1 MSDATSENLFSYG
14 TLQTD
19 ELQFALFGRKLE
31 ARPDALPEYR
41 LIMIEIQQQDFVI
54 ESGTAFHRN
63 IKFTGNKSDFVEG
76 TVLSLSKTE
85 LEQADA
91 YEPTSYK
98 RVQVRL
104 KSGLSA
110 WAYLSN

>member
-1 MSDATSENLFSYG
+1 MEQLENLFSYG

-19 ELQFALFGRKLE
+19 KVQRALFGRKLE
-31 ARPDALPEYR
+31 GKPDVLPEYR
-41 LIMIEIQQQDFVI
+41 LVMIEIQQQDFVI
-54 ESGTAFHRN
+54 ESGTAYHRN
-63 IKFTGNKSDFVEG
+63 LEFTGNDSDFVEG

-104 KSGLSA
+104 KSGSSA
-110 WAYLSN
+110 WVYLSN